1 MKTFYEKDTIIP
13 IAQQHITDQETKQ
26 QEGKEIKNKYV
37 SFLLF
42 FGVVIFFGV
51 IGYLT
56 SSNAELIVAAIL
68 AVVLTLGL
76 IQTLIQQRVAN
87 MMNTKINTSQQKT
100 EAISSGTESPQTLT
114 KPFTIP
120 PFQLDVYEQNELPDH
135 SYTLNPNLTEEKNI
149 FNNKPLRI
157 FYFFN
162 FYSSGSLINKT
173 SGGFQRHGP
182 VFFLGSPQDI
192 GFSKLWNMF
201 SIKKIVR
208 QLLITT
214 PEKLAE
220 AIDNISEK
228 PLPPETKGLMTENYF
243 TGAYPSNVF
252 YCTDAVW
259 QQCVALLFAKTDF
272 SIIDASDYTNERA
285 GLQWEIGQIINH
297 IATENFVVLIN
308 GKTDLVALGESFKSS
323 WKQMNA
329 HSPNNREHPQPVRFI
344 FHQKPDR
351 AIDKKTYT
359 NVLYEVY
366 HRQALSNDNIIALL
380 LQSNKHNGEG

>member
-1 MKTFYEKDTIIP
+1 MKTFYEKDTILP
-13 IAQQHITDQETKQ
+13 IAEEHITEHETKQ
-26 QEGKEIKNKYV
+26 REGKEIKNKYV

-42 FGVVIFFGV
+42 FGVVMFFAV
-51 IGYLT
+51 TGYLA
-56 SSNAELIVAAIL
+56 SSNSELIVAAIL
-68 AVVLTLGL
+68 ALMLTLGL

-87 MMNTKINTSQQKT
+87 MMNTKINASQQNAG
-100 EAISSGTESPQTLT
+100 AIATGAEPLQAPAKSI
-114 KPFTIP
+114 TIP
-120 PFQLDVYEQNELPDH
+120 PFQLDVYEQNELPAH
-135 SYTLNPNLTEEKNI
+135 SFTLNPNLTEEKNI
-149 FNNKPLRI
+149 FNIKPLHI

-201 SIKKIVR
+201 SITRIMR

-214 PEKLAE
+214 PDKLAE

-228 PLPPETKGLMTENYF
+228 PLPPKTKGLMTENYF
-243 TGAYPSNVF
+243 AGAYPSNVF

-308 GKTDLVALGESFKSS
+308 SKTDLVALGESFKNS

-329 HSPNNREHPQPVRFI
+329 DSPNNRERTQPVRFI
-344 FHQKPDR
+344 FYQTPDR
-351 AIDKKTYT
+351 AVEKKTYS
-359 NVLYEVY
+359 NVLYEAY

-380 LQSNKHNGEG
+380 LRSNNDNGEG